1 LPCLHKLFFI
11 LRYHTF
17 ILLFLVCFSFLSH
30 GQFSKKFEATDADTL
45 NRTRISEKVI
55 RFFDND
61 EPGITGWSVWGGY
74 SFFSIE
80 YWGKTP
86 NATLGTFGLRYERKF
101 LHFYDHVLK
110 YSMNL
115 NLLASYSYPRFTGDR
130 ERTSLNGIGITPV
143 GLQFNFKDR
152 QPVQPFL
159 RTSGGIMQMEK
170 AFPNELGRQFN
181 FTFELGTGVE
191 IMVARETSLTL
202 GYSFHHLSNAETA
215 VFNPGIDSNLFYFG
229 LTIY

>member
-1 LPCLHKLFFI
+1 MHKQLFI
-11 LRYHTF
+11 SRYLTL
-17 ILLFLVCFSFLSH
+17 ILLFLVFLPSLSYS
-30 GQFSKKFEATDADTL
+30 QFSKEFETIDIDTL
-45 NRTRISEKVI
+45 NRTSIPGKII
-55 RFFDND
+55 RFYDKD
-61 EPGITGWSVWGGY
+61 EPGIAGWSVWGGY

-86 NATLGTFGLRYERKF
+86 DATFGTFGLRYERKF
-101 LHFYDHVLK
+101 LHFYNHVLK

-115 NLLASYSYPRFTGDR
+115 NLLASYSYPRFTGDH
-130 ERTSLNGIGITPV
+130 ERTSLNGIGITPL
-143 GLQFNFKDR
+143 GLQFNFKD
-152 QPVQPFL
+152 QHPVQPFL

-191 IMVARETSLTL
+191 FMIARETSLTL

-215 VFNPGIDSNLFYFG
+215 VFNPGVDSNLFYFG